1 MRTVGSAEAA
11 LAALIY
17 RANNRTAFGKLL
29 SKKDTIRQI
38 IAEAR
43 IEITKTRLLCY
54 LAATIADEK
63 VRARAFAVVL
73 AAHPNGLMPAT
84 PPPTTTPLPFLPC
97 PARTEQGLRL
107 VPTACRTSNV
117 GTFGDVAVVVI
128 QGRCRR
134 SPHKLPRCRL
144 GVGGC
149 GG

>member
-1 MRTVGSAEAA
+1 MILGEGKGFEIAQGRLGPGRIHHCMRTVGSAEAA

-63 VRARAFAVVL
+63 VRARA
-73 AAHPNGLMPAT
+73 
-84 PPPTTTPLPFLPC
+84 
-97 PARTEQGLRL
+97 
-107 VPTACRTSNV
+107 
-117 GTFGDVAVVVI
+117 
-128 QGRCRR
+128 
-134 SPHKLPRCRL
+134 SPSCWQHTRM
-144 GVGGC
+144 V
-149 GG
+149 